1 MLIGEKS
8 FISDELKK
16 QKLFLFSIL
25 SLLVA
30 SFLFLYP
37 ERGVQNSKNKDDSG
51 PTKLSDEKV
60 VTAPEGATGGVL
72 GDSQTSRTTLPAT
85 ASPKSFPTSA
95 EPTTPPTLTPIP
107 EPLSPTPTPTATPVI
122 ETVRLRIETPHET
135 VDLRVPL
142 KSGNDVCS
150 ILITAKN
157 EGGLRSLTIDDS
169 YKQTYQ
175 SAYVVEINGYRD
187 NWTFTVNGI
196 TPRGCSLFSPK
207 KDDVVVWRFF

>member
-1 MLIGEKS
+1 MLIGKKS

-25 SLLVA
+25 SLLLA
-30 SFLFLYP
+30 SFLFFYP
-37 ERGVQNSKNKDDSG
+37 ERDVQNNKNKADSG
-51 PTKLSDEKV
+51 PTKLSVEKV
-60 VTAPEGATGGVL
+60 TTATESTTRGVL
-72 GDSQTSRTTLPAT
+72 GDSQTSRMTSPAT
-85 ASPKSFPTSA
+85 ALPTPPSA
-95 EPTTPPTLTPIP
+95 PAGPTTPPTLAPIP
-107 EPLSPTPTPTATPVI
+107 EPLSPTPTPTATPAV
-122 ETVRLRIETPHET
+122 ETVRLRIETPQET

-142 KSGNDVCS
+142 KSGNDVCG

-187 NWTFTVNGI
+187 NWTFTVNGV
-196 TPRGCSLFSPK
+196 TPRGCSLFFPK